1 MPTNSQGPWRELPRR
16 FSLELALLL
25 SFVSAVNLIVTTVQ
39 LVVTTI
45 RFDEI
50 KTHETALRALR
61 LDFDM
66 ELQRLEA
73 TNRKLHQQWG
83 ADHNEP

>member
-1 MPTNSQGPWRELPRR
+1 
-16 FSLELALLL
+16 
-25 SFVSAVNLIVTTVQ
+25 
-39 LVVTTI
+39 VVATI

-73 TNRKLHQQWG
+73 INRKMNQQWR
-83 ADHNEP
+83 ADRSEP

>member
-1 MPTNSQGPWRELPRR
+1 
-16 FSLELALLL
+16 
-25 SFVSAVNLIVTTVQ
+25 
-39 LVVTTI
+39 
-45 RFDEI
+45 
-50 KTHETALRALR
+50 LR